1 MKWSRALESLG
12 KGSVPSVLVAVL
24 SLASEFFYMIPSICF
39 GLGNFNRIGL
49 AGWGKGQEKEGS
61 FHKLSKFLPNLAQ
74 CVCSH
79 CRISEKTGNV
89 GFL

>member
-12 KGSVPSVLVAVL
+12 KGPVPSVLVVVL
-24 SLASEFFYMIPSICF
+24 SLASEFFYMIPSIRF

-49 AGWGKGQEKEGS
+49 GGWGKGQKKEGS
-61 FHKLSKFLPNLAQ
+61 FHKLRKFLPNLAQ

-79 CRISEKTGNV
+79 YWTSEETGNV
-89 GFL
+89 GSL